1 MSHLTATPLD
11 DEEPQRAQR
20 TSPLT
25 AAATAL
31 LLIIA
36 ALVATTEPA
45 QAASGCRSAPYS
57 AKFGMHD
64 PFGEFQGI
72 EDAYFP
78 RSGSYRTTSQCRD
91 IQVKNTGGGGAWG
104 APFWAC
110 VVWVGRATCANGWTY
125 VPPGQWRNLATNV
138 KDGTRFYLFM
148 QTNLGT
154 YNAAYG
160 VGEW

>member
-1 MSHLTATPLD
+1 MSQLTATALH
-11 DEEPQRAQR
+11 DEEPQRGR
-20 TSPLT
+20 RLSRLT

-36 ALVATTEPA
+36 ALVVTTQSA
-45 QAASGCRSAPYS
+45 QAVSCRSVPYS

-64 PFGEFQGI
+64 PFGEFQGM

-91 IQVKNTGGGGAWG
+91 IQVKNTGDGGAWG
-104 APFWAC
+104 GPFWAC

-148 QTNLGT
+148 QANLGT
-154 YNAAYG
+154 YDAAYG

>member
-1 MSHLTATPLD
+1 MSSLNPTRPDADRPQLATKTPRLLATAVTLL
-11 DEEPQRAQR
+11 
-20 TSPLT
+20 LT
-25 AAATAL
+25 AAA
-31 LLIIA
+31 
-36 ALVATTEPA
+36 LVVTTTSA

-57 AKFGMHD
+57 ATFGMHD
-64 PFGEFQGI
+64 SFGMFDGL

-91 IQVKNTGGGGAWG
+91 IQVRNTGNGGAWG
-104 APFWAC
+104 GPFWAC
-110 VVWVGRATCANGWTY
+110 VVWVGRATCSNGWTY
-125 VPPGQWRNLATNV
+125 VPAGQWRNLATNV

-154 YNAAYG
+154 YNAANG

>member
-1 MSHLTATPLD
+1 MFPLNPTRADADGPQPGTKTPRLLA
-11 DEEPQRAQR
+11 PAV
-20 TSPLT
+20 TLLLT
-25 AAATAL
+25 AAA
-31 LLIIA
+31 
-36 ALVATTEPA
+36 LVVTTTPA
-45 QAASGCRSAPYS
+45 HAASGCRSAPYS

-64 PFGEFQGI
+64 PYDMFIGI

-78 RSGSYRTTSQCRD
+78 RTGSYRTTSQCRD
-91 IQVKNTGGGGAWG
+91 IQVKNTGNGGAWG
-104 APFWAC
+104 GPFWAC

-125 VPPGQWRNLATNV
+125 VPAGQWRNLATNV
-138 KDGTRFYLFM
+138 KDGTQFYLFM